1 MEDKVIT
8 VPITVMLGYNKV
20 VFIPLAHKNIENSIG
35 LFEKN
40 SGKFNDVYLE
50 DLPKVIEESKPLVAI
65 QFKSKKSINTF
76 IKWLRF
82 YRDNIYKK
90 EQQNER

>member
-1 MEDKVIT
+1 MKDKEIT
-8 VPITVMLGYNKV
+8 MPITVILGESKV
-20 VFIPLAHKNIENSIG
+20 VFAPLTHNNIENSIG
-35 LFEKN
+35 LFKKN
-40 SGKFNDVYLE
+40 TGKFSEVYLE
-50 DLPKVIEESKPLVAI
+50 DLPKAVEESKPLVAI
-65 QFKSKKSINTF
+65 QFKSKKSINTL